1 MGHNNPMLGEERCLA
16 EKDLGVQIQMR
27 EVVTGEVVMRDKEDT
42 KNLDQHQDSV
52 LWTKTRNPIMQAPH
66 QEAVS
71 PQGFS
76 IYQESFFIL

>member
-1 MGHNNPMLGEERCLA
+1 MGHNNPMLGEERCPA
-16 EKDLGVQIQMR
+16 EKVQIQMR
-27 EVVTGEVVMRDKEDT
+27 EIVTGEVVMRDKEDT
-42 KNLDQHQDSV
+42 KNLEQHWDPV
-52 LWTKTRNPIMQAPH
+52 LGRTRTRNPIMQAPH